1 MLTSSGRLFQ
11 LNYSDVEK
19 YLFDRRRMG
28 MKFGLDRVRK
38 LMKDAGNPQ
47 ENFRTVHVVGT
58 NGKGST
64 TALLS
69 EILRHLGFRTGRI
82 TSPHLFHYRERTA
95 VNSLWI
101 PEEEVVKFVEL
112 FRDRI
117 EEHSATFFEITTVMS
132 AWHFM
137 NSGVDLVVAEA
148 GLGGR
153 LDATRLLNGECS
165 VFTGVEIEH
174 RRILGST
181 EAAITAEKV
190 AIAREGSVLIAYRQE
205 PEVEKV
211 IADAVRERNLV
222 REWPEPASSAPMPG
236 EHQKRNAGLAISA
249 AIQITGEDDVS
260 IMSAFEKA
268 CSTLRWAG
276 RIDLRSGSPS
286 ILFDV
291 AHNPGS
297 IANLIK
303 HLKSGWKTPI
313 PVVIGFLEDKFWR
326 EMTLQLKGIFNPVI
340 TTTPINERSL
350 PAKTLAAEF
359 RKNGVEA
366 IREDDIGRA
375 LEKGRSLASDILVV
389 TGSFFVVGNAM
400 RQAWEKGWITMPE
413 EGEEQRQ
420 LFDHITNVD
429 SPLKSSV

>member
-1 MLTSSGRLFQ
+1 
-11 LNYSDVEK
+11 
-19 YLFDRRRMG
+19 MG

-38 LMKDAGNPQ
+38 LMKEACDPQ
-47 ENFRTVHVVGT
+47 ENFRTVHLVGT

-64 TALLS
+64 TALLA

-82 TSPHLFHYRERTA
+82 TSPHLLHFRERTA
-95 VNSLWI
+95 VDGIWI
-101 PEEEVVKFVEL
+101 PEKEVVKFVEL

-117 EEHSATFFEITTVMS
+117 EEHSATFFEIATVMS

-153 LDATRLLNGECS
+153 LDATRLLSGECT

-190 AIAREGSVLIAYRQE
+190 AIAREGSALIAYRQE

-211 IADAVRERNLV
+211 ITRVVKEGNLQ
-222 REWPEPASSAPMPG
+222 RIIPDPASSAPLPG
-236 EHQKRNAGLAISA
+236 EHQKRNAGLAIA
-249 AIQITGEDDVS
+249 AALHISGNDETSVVRS
-260 IMSAFEKA
+260 FEKA

-276 RIDLRSGSPS
+276 RTDLRSGSPS

-291 AHNPGS
+291 AHTPGA
-297 IANLIK
+297 IALLVK
-303 HLKSGWKTPI
+303 HLKSCFSI
-313 PVVIGFLEDKFWR
+313 PVPAVVGFLEDKFWR

-340 TTTPINERSL
+340 TTTPVNERSL

-359 RKNGVEA
+359 RKHGVEA
-366 IREDDIGRA
+366 LWDDDIGRA
-375 LEKGRSLASDILVV
+375 VEKGRSLASDILVV
-389 TGSFFVVGNAM
+389 AGSFFVVGDAM
-400 RQAWEKGWITMPE
+400 RQAWEKGWITMPA

-420 LFDHITNVD
+420 LFDNVTNVD
-429 SPLKSSV
+429 SPLRTDV

>member
-1 MLTSSGRLFQ
+1 M
-11 LNYSDVEK
+11 NYSDVEK
-19 YLFDRRRMG
+19 YLFSRKRMG

-38 LMKDAGNPQ
+38 LMKDACDPQ
-47 ENFRTVHVVGT
+47 KNFRTVHIVGT

-69 EILRHLGFRTGRI
+69 EILRHLGFRTGRM

-95 VNSLWI
+95 IDCRWI
-101 PEEEVVKFVEL
+101 PEEEVVKFVEF
-112 FRDRI
+112 FRDKI

-132 AWHFM
+132 AWYFM
-137 NSGVDLVVAEA
+137 NKGVDLVVAEA

-153 LDATRLLNGECS
+153 LDATRLLNGECT

-174 RRILGST
+174 RRILGFT
-181 EAAITAEKV
+181 EAAIAAEKIAV
-190 AIAREGSVLIAYRQE
+190 APDGSVLIAYRQK
-205 PEVEKV
+205 PKVERV
-211 IADAVRERNLV
+211 ITSAVKEGNLH
-222 REWPEPASSAPMPG
+222 RAIPEPAEKAPLPG
-236 EHQKRNAGLAISA
+236 DHQKRNAGLAIA
-249 AIQITGEDDVS
+249 AALQVTGNDEVS
-260 IMSAFEKA
+260 VMRAFDKA

-276 RIDLRSGSPS
+276 RIDLRAGSPP

-297 IANLIK
+297 IALLVK
-303 HLKSGWKTPI
+303 HLKNAWRI
-313 PVVIGFLEDKFWR
+313 PVPAVIGFLEDKFWR

-340 TTTPINERSL
+340 TTTPLNERFLS
-350 PAKTLAAEF
+350 AEILAAEF

-366 IREDDIGRA
+366 ICEGDIGRA

-389 TGSFFVVGNAM
+389 TGSFFVVGDAM
-400 RQAWEKGWITMPE
+400 RQAWEKSWIAMPE

-420 LFDHITNVD
+420 LFDQVNSVD
-429 SPLKSSV
+429 SPLSSDV

>member
-1 MLTSSGRLFQ
+1 M
-11 LNYSDVEK
+11 NYSDAEK
-19 YLFDRRRMG
+19 YLFGKRRMG

-38 LMKDAGNPQ
+38 LMKDAGDPQ
-47 ENFRTVHVVGT
+47 EKFRTVHIVGT

-69 EILRHLGFRTGRI
+69 EILRHLGYRTGRI

-95 VNSLWI
+95 VNSRWI

-153 LDATRLLNGECS
+153 LDATRLLNGECT

-174 RRILGST
+174 RKILGST

-190 AIAREGSVLIAYRQE
+190 AIAPKGSTLIAYRQK
-205 PEVEKV
+205 PEVERIITLATK
-211 IADAVRERNLV
+211 EGNLH
-222 REWPEPASSAPMPG
+222 RTIPESSKSAPLPG
-236 EHQKRNAGLAISA
+236 EHQKRNAGLAIA
-249 AIQITGEDDVS
+249 AALQVTKQDEAS
-260 IMSAFEKA
+260 IMCAFEKS

-276 RIDLRSGSPS
+276 RIDLRSGTPS

-297 IANLIK
+297 ISFLIK
-303 HLKSGWKTPI
+303 HLKSGWQTPV
-313 PVVIGFLEDKFWR
+313 PAVIGFLEDKYWQ

-340 TTTPINERSL
+340 TTTPLNERFL

-359 RKNGVEA
+359 KKIGIEA
-366 IREDDIGRA
+366 TWEDNVSVA
-375 LEKGRSLASDILVV
+375 VEKGRSLASDILVV
-389 TGSFFVVGNAM
+389 TGSFFVVGDAM
-400 RQAWEKGWITMPE
+400 QQAWEKGWIAMPA
-413 EGEEQRQ
+413 EGEEARQ
-420 LFDHITNVD
+420 LFDQLTDVD
-429 SPLKSSV
+429 SPPSSDV

>member
-1 MLTSSGRLFQ
+1 
-11 LNYSDVEK
+11 LNYSEAEK
-19 YLFDRRRMG
+19 YLFGRRRMG

-47 ENFRTVHVVGT
+47 EKFRTVHIVGS

-69 EILRHLGFRTGRI
+69 EILMHLGFRTGRM
-82 TSPHLFHYRERTA
+82 TSPHLLHYRERAA
-95 VNSLWI
+95 VDGIWI
-101 PEEEVVKFVEL
+101 PEGEVVKFVEL

-132 AWHFM
+132 AWHFA

-153 LDATRLLNGECS
+153 LDATRLLGGSCTI
-165 VFTGVEIEH
+165 FTGVEIEH

-181 EAAITAEKV
+181 EVAITAEKV
-190 AIAREGSVLIAYRQE
+190 AIAPPGSSIIAYRQK
-205 PEVEKV
+205 PEVER
-211 IADAVRERNLV
+211 IITLAAEGGNLQRTV
-222 REWPEPASSAPMPG
+222 PEQANKAPLPG
-236 EHQKRNAGLAISA
+236 KHQKRNAGLAIA
-249 AIQITGEDDVS
+249 AALQVTHFDEASV
-260 IMSAFEKA
+260 MAAFEKS

-276 RIDLRSGSPS
+276 RIDLRSGHPS

-297 IANLIK
+297 IAFLIE
-303 HLKSGWKTPI
+303 HLKSSWYTPV
-313 PVVIGFLEDKFWR
+313 PAVIGFLEDKFWR

-340 TTTPINERSL
+340 ATTPINERFL
-350 PAKTLAAEF
+350 PAETLAAEF

-366 IREDDIGRA
+366 IWEDDIGAA
-375 LEKGRSLASDILVV
+375 LEKGRSLASDILVA
-389 TGSFFVVGNAM
+389 TGSFFVVGDAM
-400 RQAWEKGWITMPE
+400 KHAWKNGWITMPA
-413 EGEEQRQ
+413 EGEESRQ
-420 LFDHITNVD
+420 LFNQVSNVD
-429 SPLKSSV
+429 SPPSSDV

>member
-1 MLTSSGRLFQ
+1 M
-11 LNYSDVEK
+11 NYSDVEK

>member
-1 MLTSSGRLFQ
+1 M
-11 LNYSDVEK
+11 NYSDAEK
-19 YLFDRRRMG
+19 YLFGRRRMG

-38 LMKDAGNPQ
+38 LMKDAGDPQ
-47 ENFRTVHVVGT
+47 EKFRTVHIVGT

-69 EILRHLGFRTGRI
+69 EILRHLGCRTGRI

-95 VNSLWI
+95 VNGRWI
-101 PEEEVVKFVEL
+101 PEEEVVEFVKL

-153 LDATRLLNGECS
+153 LDATRLLNGECT

-190 AIAREGSVLIAYRQE
+190 AIAPKGSTLIAYTQK
-205 PEVEKV
+205 PEVER
-211 IADAVRERNLV
+211 IITLATEEGNLH
-222 REWPEPASSAPMPG
+222 RTIPEPAEKAPLQG
-236 EHQKRNAGLAISA
+236 EHQKRNAGLAIA
-249 AIQITGEDDVS
+249 AALQVTDNDEASVIR
-260 IMSAFEKA
+260 AFEKS
-268 CSTLRWAG
+268 CSSLRWAG
-276 RIDLRSGSPS
+276 RIDLRSGTPS

-297 IANLIK
+297 ISFLIK
-303 HLKSGWKTPI
+303 HLKSGWQTPV
-313 PVVIGFLEDKFWR
+313 PAVIGFLEDKYWR

-340 TTTPINERSL
+340 TTKPLNERSL
-350 PAKTLAAEF
+350 SAKTLAAEF
-359 RKNGVEA
+359 RKNGIEA
-366 IREDDIGRA
+366 APEDNVSLA
-375 LEKGRSLASDILVV
+375 VEKGRSLASDILVV
-389 TGSFFVVGNAM
+389 TGSFFVVGDAM
-400 RQAWEKGWITMPE
+400 QQAWEKGWIAMPA
-413 EGEEQRQ
+413 EGEEAAQ
-420 LFDHITNVD
+420 LFDQVTNVD
-429 SPLKSSV
+429 SPPSSDV